1 MTPEAFDMVPET
13 VTPATALVNHDSPK
27 ATAGREKLVVVG
39 TTSRESQ
46 GGTPLATEGVGT
58 TTVARRLAR
67 LLTHLNVEDAE
78 FARRTG
84 LTASY
89 VSRLLSGDRGQSG
102 EVPKLAMA
110 VQDAYGISGHY
121 WSARVDLDPAECNLR
136 RTGAEQVT
144 RPEEEMGTLTGRQE
158 FGAGAEA
165 RAELAMQSARR
176 GDPAEVVRQIMLV
189 EAPANASAAWWLKTY
204 FELVRKYGSAG
215 PQSSR

>member
-1 MTPEAFDMVPET
+1 MTYLD
-13 VTPATALVNHDSPK
+13 
-27 ATAGREKLVVVG
+27 
-39 TTSRESQ
+39 
-46 GGTPLATEGVGT
+46 
-58 TTVARRLAR
+58 
-67 LLTHLNVEDAE
+67 VEDAE

-102 EVPKLAMA
+102 EAPKLALA
-110 VQDAYGISGHY
+110 VQQAYGVGGHY
-121 WSARVDLDPAECNLR
+121 WTSRVDLDPGACNV
-136 RTGAEQVT
+136 GQPVAKQVIQ
-144 RPEEEMGTLTGRQE
+144 PEEEMGTLTGRQE

-204 FELVRKYGSAG
+204 FELVRKYGDA
-215 PQSSR
+215 PPRSSR